1 MSFIRTLIVLLSL
14 LIGSMAHAGEP
25 ARVVAIGDLH
35 GDYEAFR
42 DIALTA
48 KLVDADGDWAGGETV
63 LVQLGDVTDRGPDSL
78 KIIRDLMALE
88 EQAAAAGGQVIA
100 LIGNHEA
107 MNVIG
112 DLRYVHPGE
121 FEAFVGPKSKTLRR
135 AYWRN
140 NEVAFLAKMEARY
153 PDGNAKQWRKKW
165 EEEHPL
171 GWIEHRLAWQPG
183 GELAKWYAG
192 KQAIAKV
199 GSTLFVHGGIS
210 VEVAAQGFDA
220 VNAEIAAGLT
230 DPTLMAPLE
239 NPRGPLWYRGNL
251 EEKAG
256 DRPIEIVRG
265 ELDGVLATLGAKRLV
280 VAHTPRLEGIDA
292 QHDGRL
298 VRIDT
303 GMADHYG
310 GRPSYLEILDGRAFA
325 IEQDDEGNWARRA
338 LPQEGAS

>member
-1 MSFIRTLIVLLSL
+1 MSLIRILIMLFAL

-25 ARVVAIGDLH
+25 ARIVAIGDLH
-35 GDYEAFR
+35 GDYEAYR

-48 KLVDADGDWAGGETV
+48 RLIDTDGDWAGGETV
-63 LVQLGDVTDRGPDSL
+63 LIQLGDITDRGPDSL
-78 KIIRDLMALE
+78 KIIRDLMELE
-88 EQAAAAGGQVIA
+88 KQAEKAGGKVIV
-100 LIGNHEA
+100 LLGNHEA

-121 FEAFVGPKSKTLRR
+121 FEAFIGPKSKSLRR
-135 AYWRN
+135 AFWRN
-140 NEVAFLAKMEARY
+140 NEVEFLAKMQARF

-171 GWIEHRLAWQPG
+171 GWVEHRLAWQTG

-192 KQAIAKV
+192 KPAIAKV

-210 VEVAAQGFDA
+210 VEVAAQGVDTT
-220 VNAEIAAGLT
+220 NAAIAAGLA
-230 DPTLMAPLE
+230 DRALMAPLE

-256 DRPIEIVRG
+256 DRTVEMVRG
-265 ELDGVLATLGAKRLV
+265 ELDGVLTTLGAKRLV

-310 GRPSYLEILDGRAFA
+310 GRLSYLEILDGEAFA
-325 IEQDDEGNWARRA
+325 IEQDDAGKWARRA
-338 LPQEGAS
+338 LPQGGGS